1 MQELLTRPSKILKR
15 SRTQL
20 IAARQLVADR
30 INANMIQPRF
40 KAGSQVML
48 KYNHLNWQGV
58 NLLGKYLKP
67 PKIGQFKVIRLNK
80 YKTAVELEFDRKTL
94 REKPCDQY

>member
-1 MQELLTRPSKILKR
+1 MQELLTRQSKILKR

-30 INANMIQPRF
+30 VKANRIQPRF
-40 KAGSQVML
+40 KAGSRVML

-58 NLLGKYLKP
+58 DLLGTYLKP
-67 PKIGQFKVIRLNK
+67 PKIGQFRVIRLNK
-80 YKTAVELEFDRKTL
+80 YKTAVELEFDWKTL
-94 REKPCDQY
+94 WEKPCDQY